1 MAFSLINTLL
11 LKQKI
16 KFSIFKMAILYELN
30 QKYSYY
36 MKSNIKKNIEKEIY
50 FNKIELLKNNRQEEL
65 FKSYYHN
72 LILSNKIKTL
82 MNNYID
88 NIIKILAYK
97 NIFNDSITY
106 QLDES
111 NENIISAKI
120 KFFEQ
125 NNKIENLSNIKPKNK
140 NIKNNTLNKIKE
152 NSTNLYIIIYL
163 LKMEQFYFSQLIKSI
178 NKIKISKNLPI
189 FIIFKYFIF
198 FDFFRDGKIPDE
210 IVKKLF
216 SSFDGNDTNLYNSI
230 ITKNDYSIL
239 KRRYQEQNNK
249 IGSKIYVIIELKKE
263 IRTKYFSEDGAL
275 KFGNKQKDIINEK
288 MDILMPNEFSK
299 SHKNAIKQLI
309 ICNKIKYNLSKQSY
323 FFNKENTFLYS
334 SNFEV
339 VLIYNI
345 SKNLIVMLESYLN
358 YENDFRF
365 MLNNKFEV
373 MSISKNFEDV
383 CYLNKKILELLNINL
398 LDIIKIKQEIIRK
411 KFEFEYKKITYQK
424 SVQKVKINEYLIPE
438 LFLPPGDKIFTVVKS
453 NDFRNS
459 KFNMLSNIL
468 NKNIKEDENN
478 NGNIDDKNEI
488 EEEKSLIKKENIK
501 NLFNKSFIE
510 PRDVIFHK
518 NYNIFINKR
527 NFIENL
533 YKELTKSPESDVL
546 LENDKENY
554 NLILSAKK
562 LISNLMLKRNE
573 FANNI
578 LMISIKFSFYYD
590 KPFYFITIQD
600 EKKSNLKFYKKI
612 NLENNDIKKISL
624 LNKNKIPYNKNEKKS
639 RNKDKKNSINGN
651 NKKINND
658 PINNNFKYQ
667 YNNYLNKKEN
677 EKIKTLDIINKNKK
691 YINKVEFIRIIK
703 FILSFIIIFIIVI
716 YLILINFQKYLIEKL
731 ELILLAYYYNLFTKN
746 ILITIYS
753 ILLNTYYDFFIL
765 ENLDISNDYYILYLL
780 GNELKGRYH
789 NYTIYFYDY
798 NSVIDHDLNIIFKKK
813 NFTKL
818 RGYWEE
824 IIYESKYSSE
834 LDYIIY
840 NILAYNPY
848 EFLSYDNYIDL
859 QNFLFFKNRVE
870 TKEKINCVFV
880 KLLYYICANHEFVYK
895 DLFKEIEDTIY
906 NSYKTFVN
914 INLKILLS
922 LELIGLF
929 LYIIFF
935 ITVFFYLY
943 FSNTI
948 IIKNIIFL
956 FLDYNLEENDEK
968 TKISYNNKINLKL
981 IEFQNIINDFNLD
994 IFEKFSK
1001 NINSINQ
1008 NKYNINSFIKNNSN
1022 ALSNNTENLSIGNIP
1037 NSKSI
1042 INKSNNF
1049 KDIKLRTISNK
1060 NILDKNNN
1068 KNIDNILLE
1077 PKSKNTNNSSINHLE
1092 ESNTKFFKDNLNNN
1106 SINGSKNILSFDII
1120 KNKNNFSRKNLNN
1133 INLTNNSDNKKENKL
1148 NLQDIILNKS
1158 NKSLV
1163 LMIEIYFIIIGL
1175 LLIIAIS
1182 FIAFKIKN
1190 IYLFNFKFNKFFSDL
1205 TVLTD
1210 RYIQV
1215 YYYFNILR
1223 TLLIFPKDERKK
1235 KFEDILEN
1243 MNYFYERDN
1252 NIFNEILN
1260 NNMNEYPETFKLI
1273 NIIKNNKNNSTN
1285 YIKETICKDAP
1296 GCDLYLASIFN
1307 IFDSGVELGFTT
1319 SLSDIYNFFMDYKQL
1334 KNKEDI
1340 NEIKLKI
1347 IFQGYK
1353 FFNIMIS
1360 LNYFYIYLAQK
1371 IFLAFELDEMNFSSN
1386 YLNITYLLNIISII
1400 FSILVFCFV
1409 IIIVFISISDFA
1421 EPIKDATYRINCSF
1435 YYIRK
1440 YTLKN

>member
-1 MAFSLINTLL
+1 
-11 LKQKI
+11 
-16 KFSIFKMAILYELN
+16 MAILYELN

-50 FNKIELLKNNRQEEL
+50 FNKIELLKYNRQEEL

-111 NENIISAKI
+111 NENIIFAKI

-140 NIKNNTLNKIKE
+140 NIKNNILSKIKE

-263 IRTKYFSEDGAL
+263 LRTKYFSEDGAL
-275 KFGNKQKDIINEK
+275 KFGYKQKDIINEK

-345 SKNLIVMLESYLN
+345 SKNLIVMLESHLN

-383 CYLNKKILELLNINL
+383 YYLNKKILELLNINL

-468 NKNIKEDENN
+468 NKNIKEDDNN

-518 NYNIFINKR
+518 NYNIFINKG

-533 YKELTKSPESDVL
+533 YKELTKIPESDAL
-546 LENDKENY
+546 LENEKENY

-600 EKKSNLKFYKKI
+600 EKK
-612 NLENNDIKKISL
+612 
-624 LNKNKIPYNKNEKKS
+624 
-639 RNKDKKNSINGN
+639 
-651 NKKINND
+651 
-658 PINNNFKYQ
+658 
-667 YNNYLNKKEN
+667 
-677 EKIKTLDIINKNKK
+677 
-691 YINKVEFIRIIK
+691 
-703 FILSFIIIFIIVI
+703 
-716 YLILINFQKYLIEKL
+716 
-731 ELILLAYYYNLFTKN
+731 
-746 ILITIYS
+746 
-753 ILLNTYYDFFIL
+753 
-765 ENLDISNDYYILYLL
+765 
-780 GNELKGRYH
+780 
-789 NYTIYFYDY
+789 
-798 NSVIDHDLNIIFKKK
+798 
-813 NFTKL
+813 
-818 RGYWEE
+818 
-824 IIYESKYSSE
+824 
-834 LDYIIY
+834 
-840 NILAYNPY
+840 
-848 EFLSYDNYIDL
+848 
-859 QNFLFFKNRVE
+859 
-870 TKEKINCVFV
+870 
-880 KLLYYICANHEFVYK
+880 
-895 DLFKEIEDTIY
+895 
-906 NSYKTFVN
+906 
-914 INLKILLS
+914 
-922 LELIGLF
+922 
-929 LYIIFF
+929 
-935 ITVFFYLY
+935 
-943 FSNTI
+943 
-948 IIKNIIFL
+948 
-956 FLDYNLEENDEK
+956 
-968 TKISYNNKINLKL
+968 
-981 IEFQNIINDFNLD
+981 
-994 IFEKFSK
+994 
-1001 NINSINQ
+1001 
-1008 NKYNINSFIKNNSN
+1008 
-1022 ALSNNTENLSIGNIP
+1022 
-1037 NSKSI
+1037 
-1042 INKSNNF
+1042 
-1049 KDIKLRTISNK
+1049 
-1060 NILDKNNN
+1060 
-1068 KNIDNILLE
+1068 
-1077 PKSKNTNNSSINHLE
+1077 
-1092 ESNTKFFKDNLNNN
+1092 
-1106 SINGSKNILSFDII
+1106 
-1120 KNKNNFSRKNLNN
+1120 
-1133 INLTNNSDNKKENKL
+1133 
-1148 NLQDIILNKS
+1148 
-1158 NKSLV
+1158 
-1163 LMIEIYFIIIGL
+1163 
-1175 LLIIAIS
+1175 
-1182 FIAFKIKN
+1182 
-1190 IYLFNFKFNKFFSDL
+1190 
-1205 TVLTD
+1205 
-1210 RYIQV
+1210 
-1215 YYYFNILR
+1215 
-1223 TLLIFPKDERKK
+1223 
-1235 KFEDILEN
+1235 
-1243 MNYFYERDN
+1243 
-1252 NIFNEILN
+1252 
-1260 NNMNEYPETFKLI
+1260 
-1273 NIIKNNKNNSTN
+1273 
-1285 YIKETICKDAP
+1285 
-1296 GCDLYLASIFN
+1296 
-1307 IFDSGVELGFTT
+1307 
-1319 SLSDIYNFFMDYKQL
+1319 
-1334 KNKEDI
+1334 
-1340 NEIKLKI
+1340 
-1347 IFQGYK
+1347 
-1353 FFNIMIS
+1353 
-1360 LNYFYIYLAQK
+1360 
-1371 IFLAFELDEMNFSSN
+1371 
-1386 YLNITYLLNIISII
+1386 
-1400 FSILVFCFV
+1400 
-1409 IIIVFISISDFA
+1409 
-1421 EPIKDATYRINCSF
+1421 
-1435 YYIRK
+1435 
-1440 YTLKN
+1440 